1 VKFYRKQQLRDDVV
15 YIKISSD
22 FILDL
27 YEKSKKM
34 SGIDRKIM
42 LDQIKLF
49 SEHMDEYIEKPVK
62 QSINT
67 KKS

>member
-1 VKFYRKQQLRDDVV
+1 VKFYRKQQLKEGVL

-34 SGIDRKIM
+34 IGIDKK
-42 LDQIKLF
+42 LLLEQIKLF
-49 SEHMDEYIEKPVK
+49 SEHVDEYIEKPVK